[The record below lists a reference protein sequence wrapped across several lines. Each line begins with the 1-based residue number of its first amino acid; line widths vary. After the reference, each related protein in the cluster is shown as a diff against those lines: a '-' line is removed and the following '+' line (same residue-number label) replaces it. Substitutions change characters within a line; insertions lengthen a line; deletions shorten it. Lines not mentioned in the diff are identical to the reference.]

1 MASYTRMEVTTTRVE
16 YVLDSPTNWAEVD
29 KAFAACKNELGPDR
43 ARWDDVVRV
52 EARDEEVVISYELSK
67 TREAL

>member
-1 MASYTRMEVTTTRVE
+1 MAAYSRREVTTVRVE

-29 KAFAACKNELGPDR
+29 KAFASCRTDLGEQ

-52 EARDEEVVISYELSK
+52 EARDDEVVISYELSK
-67 TREAL
+67 ETL